1 MNVQLLIDNVVR
13 QTTVL
18 IAQLAT
24 SGGVRAP
31 LAHIANDVFLHL
43 SRELSSQGVSRRVSA
58 DMFGLALRSYRRRI
72 HRLTESSTD
81 RNRSLWEAVLDFLS
95 QGAVKT
101 RGEVLRRFGRDDE
114 TIVKSVLHDL
124 CESGLVF
131 RLGSGRNVG
140 YRAAT
145 TEELEQMGRD
155 EQGFAE
161 WLWLVVY
168 REGPIAVAELC
179 ERVGKDPAQVEG
191 ALEALCRD
199 GHVTRSSEGLFGSQ
213 AIVLEPKSS
222 AGWEVAMFDHFQAVV
237 RTMCQKLRAE
247 EGHDSE
253 VGGSTYGFRIWP
265 GHPLEEE
272 VRGALGEFRAR
283 YTDLRRRVQQHNAE
297 HGLPKRYQQV
307 ILYGGQCVV
316 DQDDDNDDN
325 TEANDEQDDE

>member
-24 SGGVRAP
+24 SGGLRAP

-101 RGEVLRRFGRDDE
+101 RREVLGRFGRDDE

-131 RLGSGRNVG
+131 RIGAGRALA

-145 TEELEQMGRD
+145 AAELEQMGRD
-155 EQGFAE
+155 EQGLGE
-161 WLWLVVY
+161 WLWLLVY
-168 REGPIAVAELC
+168 REGPIAPGELC
-179 ERVGKDPAQVEG
+179 ERVGKDRAQVEG
-191 ALEALCRD
+191 ALEALASE
-199 GHVTRSSEGLFGSQ
+199 GHVTRGSDGSYSSR
-213 AIVLEPKSS
+213 AIVLGTQTA
-222 AGWEVAMFDHFQAVV
+222 AGWEAAMFDHFQAVV
-237 RTMCQKLRAE
+237 RTMCQKLRGE
-247 EGHDSE
+247 EGRDTE
-253 VGGSTYGFRIWP
+253 VGGSTYGFRVWP

-272 VRGALGEFRAR
+272 VRGALGEFRTR
-283 YTDLRRRVQQHNAE
+283 YTDLRRRVQEYNSREA
-297 HGLPKRYQQV
+297 LPKRYQQV

-316 DQDDDNDDN
+316 DQDDDSTEVNDD
-325 TEANDEQDDE
+325 DED

>member
-24 SGGVRAP
+24 SGGLRAP

-81 RNRSLWEAVLDFLS
+81 RSRSLWEAVLDFLS
-95 QGAVKT
+95 QGDVKA
-101 RGEVLRRFGRDDE
+101 RGDVLRRFGRDDE

-131 RLGSGRNVG
+131 RIGSGRALA

-145 TEELEQMGRD
+145 AEELEQMGRD
-155 EQGFAE
+155 EQGLGE
-161 WLWLVVY
+161 WLWLLVY
-168 REGPIAVAELC
+168 RDGPIGQAALC
-179 ERVGKDPAQVEG
+179 ERVGKDRAQVEG
-191 ALEALCRD
+191 ALEALCRE
-199 GHVTRSSEGLFGSQ
+199 GHVSRSADGQYSSR
-213 AIVLEPKSS
+213 AIVLGPQS
-222 AGWEVAMFDHFQAVV
+222 AVGWEAAMFDHFQAVV
-237 RTMCQKLRAE
+237 RTMCQKLAGDEARDA
-247 EGHDSE
+247 E

-265 GHPLEEE
+265 GHPLEDE
-272 VRGALGEFRAR
+272 VRGALSEFRAR
-283 YTDLRRRVQQHNAE
+283 YTDLRQRVQDHNGKVA
-297 HGLPKRYQQV
+297 LPNRYQQV

-316 DQDDDNDDN
+316 DQDDDNP
-325 TEANDEQDDE
+325 EVNDELED